1 MAIRLDERRKRHVRD
16 SQDIKELEAQI
27 ALDKQKFSEMERLE
41 AELMEN
47 IPLQGFSAVSTELKY
62 RGEKEALAN
71 SIRVG
76 EEMLAGARRQPIDL
90 MMVVKIARNLY
101 P

>member
-1 MAIRLDERRKRHVRD
+1 VRD
-16 SQDIKELEAQI
+16 SQEIKGLEAQI
-27 ALDKQKFSEMERLE
+27 ALDNQRYGEIERLE

-47 IPLQGFSAVSTELKY
+47 ISPRGFSAASREGRY

-76 EEMLAGARRQPIDL
+76 EEMLAGPRSQPNWPHDDRQD
-90 MMVVKIARNLY
+90 R
-101 P
+101 